1 MALGIL
7 LTLTIYSIIVMMI
20 LYTDKVEREWD
31 SQQWKS
37 FYLF

>member
-7 LTLTIYSIIVMMI
+7 LTLTIYSIVGMI
-20 LYTDKVEREWD
+20 LAWTVKVEQEWD

-37 FYLF
+37 FYLL